1 MHLFNLTAASIVLH
15 YACRRRLFIAP
26 IINWTFS
33 HICATE
39 LLTLL
44 ISLSLDLDLD
54 LAHVSIPVGKG
65 LLAGKV
71 ADLAVPRSQCGK
83 DPSPTVVASG

>member
-1 MHLFNLTAASIVLH
+1 MCKRKWRTHTVSSVK
-15 YACRRRLFIAP
+15 R
-26 IINWTFS
+26 TS
-33 HICATE
+33 TE
-39 LLTLL
+39 CCCIRYIKTLY
-44 ISLSLDLDLD
+44 LDLD

-71 ADLAVPRSQCGK
+71 ADLAILRSQCGK